1 MSRVAKIPV
10 LLPKEVAATVTDQT
24 VILKGS
30 QGTMSRDFPSFVE
43 IINKDQSLCVSP
55 KDGSKAGRMFAGT
68 TRALLANMLEGVA
81 TGFQKKLEI
90 TGVGYRAQVQGRV
103 LNLTL
108 GYSHPIH
115 FDIPEGI
122 TIQTPSTTEIVV
134 KGADKQQVGQIAANI
149 RRYRPPEPY
158 KGKGIRYAGEVIRR
172 KEAKK
177 A

>member
-30 QGTMSRDFPSFVE
+30 QGTMSRDFSSLVE
-43 IINKDQSLCVSP
+43 IINKDQSLCESP

>member
-1 MSRVAKIPV
+1 
-10 LLPKEVAATVTDQT
+10 
-24 VILKGS
+24 
-30 QGTMSRDFPSFVE
+30 
-43 IINKDQSLCVSP
+43 
-55 KDGSKAGRMFAGT
+55 MFAGT

-134 KGADKQQVGQIAANI
+134 KGANKQQVGQIAANI

>member
-1 MSRVAKIPV
+1 MSRVAKNPV
-10 LLPKEVAATVTDQT
+10 LLPKEVEATVMDQT

-30 QGTMSRDFPSFVE
+30 QGTMSREFSSFVE
-43 IINKDQSLCVSP
+43 IINKDQRLCVSP
-55 KDGSKAGRMFAGT
+55 KDDSKAGRMFAGT

>member
-10 LLPKEVAATVTDQT
+10 LLPKEVEATVTDQT

-30 QGTMSRDFPSFVE
+30 QGTMSRDFSSLVE
-43 IINKDQSLCVSP
+43 IINKDQRLCVSP
-55 KDGSKAGRMFAGT
+55 KDSSKAGNMFAGT

-134 KGADKQQVGQIAANI
+134 KGANKQQVGQIAANI